1 MSDEQVFE
9 VPQAVADKALVD
21 DAQYQDMYAR
31 SIGDAEGFWAEHGR
45 RIDWIK
51 PYTKSKTPITA
62 KTMSP
67 LNGMRT
73 AH

>member
-1 MSDEQVFE
+1 MSDEQIFE
-9 VPQAVADKALVD
+9 VPQAIADKALVN

-31 SIGDAEGFWAEHGR
+31 SLEDADGFWAEHGR

-51 PYTKSKTPITA
+51 PFSKVKTPITA
-62 KTMSP
+62 KMTCR

-73 AH
+73 AR